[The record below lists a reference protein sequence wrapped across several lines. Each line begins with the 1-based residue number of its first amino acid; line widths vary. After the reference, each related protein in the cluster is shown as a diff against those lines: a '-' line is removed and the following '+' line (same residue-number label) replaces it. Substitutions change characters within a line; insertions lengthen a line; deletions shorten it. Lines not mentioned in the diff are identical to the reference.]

1 MSKTTTPMGG
11 SPLDQEMAEVRQQ
24 LQSLRGAMALLRE
37 RLGRDETPVGGSL
50 GRALTELRQ
59 LMRTTMET
67 EQAFEKRRTEK
78 EGDRE
83 AKRLD
88 LDAARDSIGRR
99 LDRLRAAQCA
109 RDLPE

>member
-1 MSKTTTPMGG
+1 MGG

-37 RLGRDETPVGGSL
+37 RLGRDETLVGGSL

-59 LMRTTMET
+59 LMRTTLET
-67 EQAFEKRRTEK
+67 EQAFEERRTETDG
-78 EGDRE
+78 ERE
-83 AKRLD
+83 AERLD

-99 LDRLRAAQCA
+99 LDRLRAAQGSG
-109 RDLPE
+109 DVSE